1 MKNYQDGG
9 EAIVEAFRN
18 LGIDY
23 IMSSP
28 GSEWSPVWEAMSR
41 QTLAKN
47 KGPTFIDCWHET
59 LAVDMAMGYTA
70 VTGKPQAV
78 LIHAGVGLMHGSMAM
93 LTASQGEIPM
103 LVMSGESTTF
113 GDDPQQDM
121 EPQWYGGVS
130 VGGADKFVAPIV
142 KWSSQVTHSVNLY
155 QSVVRAGEMAQ
166 RVPQGPVYLSLSLE
180 AMFAEWLKPDELRH
194 IPAAPKLQPLPQD
207 VATIAALVR
216 KAKLPVIVTE
226 GPGRDPESFHALI
239 ALAEAIGAPVIGAR
253 GNPYTAFPK
262 SHPMWLGYGDFE
274 PLKTADLILLVGG
287 KAPWYPPSKRPGPGQ
302 IVVIG
307 ENPLKATLAYQNLQA
322 DHYLE
327 GDNATALKAQFG
339 ALAGDAGDKAVIAA
353 RRERW
358 TQVHDA
364 LVASLAGSMDKAR
377 AAATLDA
384 VGLAAIAGDMLPKD
398 TIYIDET
405 ITHMPVM
412 RPYLPLEEP
421 QSFFRLGNGALGQGI
436 GNALGVKLARKDQP
450 VVLFIGDG
458 TFLYNPIIQALGASK
473 NYELPL
479 MIVVCN
485 NAKYEA
491 MRKGHERF
499 YPNGA
504 AEAMKWKYGVE
515 IPGFAY
521 ENLGSH
527 FDFVGARA
535 ESPAELRAAF
545 EQGLAALKEGRTAI
559 LNVSLTK

>member
-1 MKNYQDGG
+1 MKNYHDGG

-18 LGIDY
+18 LGVDY

-47 KGPTFIDCWHET
+47 DGPKFIDCWHET
-59 LAVDMAMGYTA
+59 LAVDMAIGYTA
-70 VTGKPQAV
+70 VTSKPQAV

-93 LTASQGEIPM
+93 LTANQTEIPM
-103 LVMSGESTTF
+103 VVMSGESTTF
-113 GDDPQQDM
+113 GDDPQQSM

-142 KWSSQVTHSVNLY
+142 KWSTQVTHPVNVY
-155 QSVVRAGEMAQ
+155 QTVIRAGEMAQ
-166 RVPQGPVYLSLSLE
+166 RIPQGPVYLSMSLE
-180 AMFAEWLKPDELRH
+180 AMFAEWQKPDDLRR
-194 IPAAPKLQPLPQD
+194 IPVAPKLQPLSED
-207 VATIAALVR
+207 VATIAALI
-216 KAKLPVIVTE
+216 KGAKLPVIVTE
-226 GPGRDPESFHALI
+226 GPGRDPEAYHALV
-239 ALAEAIGAPVIGAR
+239 ALADAIAAPVIGAR

-262 SHPMWLGYGDFE
+262 NHPMWLGYGDFD
-274 PLKTADLILLVGG
+274 PLKSADLILLVGG
-287 KAPWYPPSKRPGPGQ
+287 KAPWYPPSQRPGPGK

-307 ENPLKATLAYQNLQA
+307 ENPMKPTLAYQNLQA

-327 GDNATALKAQFG
+327 GDTASSLKLLVS
-339 ALAGDAGDKAVIAA
+339 ALASGAGDKAAIET
-353 RRERW
+353 RRTRW
-358 TQVHDA
+358 TQAHDA
-364 LVASLAGSMDKAR
+364 LVASLDAAMDKAR
-377 AAATLDA
+377 KSETLDA
-384 VGLAAIAGDMLPKD
+384 VGLAAIAGDMLPKN
-398 TIYIDET
+398 TVYLDET
-405 ITHMPVM
+405 ITHMPIM
-412 RPYLPLEEP
+412 RPYLPLNDP

-450 VVLFIGDG
+450 VVAFIGDG
-458 TFLYNPIIQALGASK
+458 TFLYNPIIQGLGASK
-473 NYELPL
+473 NYDLPIL
-479 MIVVCN
+479 IVVCN

-499 YPNGA
+499 YPGGA

-527 FDFVGARA
+527 FDFFGASA
-535 ESPAELRAAF
+535 TSPAELRKAF

-559 LNVSLTK
+559 LNVTLTK